1 MRVQFLILILFFTSW
16 FGVFSKSQ
24 VATKEDINRLESRI
38 DKKFEMLIHQIDK
51 RFEQVDKRFEM
62 LIHQIDKR
70 FETLNL
76 YFMIA
81 AAVIGFL
88 FIRVWLIS
96 DKLTKAISRLEASI
110 STLSQAKNP
119 NLDIN
124 QIITVLETAD
134 EKSKQRFREILKS

>member
-1 MRVQFLILILFFTSW
+1 MRVPFLILVLFFVSW

-51 RFEQVDKRFEM
+51 RFEQIDKRFEQIDKRFEQVDKRFEQIDKRFEM

-81 AAVIGFL
+81 AAVIGFYL
-88 FIRVWLIS
+88 F
-96 DKLTKAISRLEASI
+96 ECG
-110 STLSQAKNP
+110 
-119 NLDIN
+119 
-124 QIITVLETAD
+124 
-134 EKSKQRFREILKS
+134 